1 MKYLILF
8 FLLPLAGFSQE
19 VPIAWNN
26 ASNWVVSNQLKDQ
39 LQQAFDSVNFVAT
52 VDTAWVW
59 GDSIIQIGFSRG
71 DTLFTDFIIGR
82 LDHDTIYTQPAMYT
96 CSNTCKNYNECY
108 GGGCYKDMACKCKC
122 DGDGGCTS
130 INLAVYGNVHIGVVL
145 RERIL
150 ISNGHYIPER

>member
-1 MKYLILF
+1 MKSLTLLLLIPLF
-8 FLLPLAGFSQE
+8 SFSQE
-19 VPIAWNN
+19 VPIAWNTGP
-26 ASNWVVSNQLKDQ
+26 NWVVSNQVKDQ

-71 DTLFTDFIIGR
+71 DTLYTDYIIGH
-82 LDHDTIYTQPAMYT
+82 LDHDTIYTQPAMYA

-130 INLAVYGNVHIGVVL
+130 ITLAIFGEAPIGGVL

-150 ISNGHYIPER
+150 ISNGKDPER